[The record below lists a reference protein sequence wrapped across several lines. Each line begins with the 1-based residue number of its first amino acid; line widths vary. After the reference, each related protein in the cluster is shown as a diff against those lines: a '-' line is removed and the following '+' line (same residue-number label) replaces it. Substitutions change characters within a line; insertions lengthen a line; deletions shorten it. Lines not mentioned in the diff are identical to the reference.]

1 MGRKRREDRS
11 KQSDETDAER
21 SQRTVADVQRTAK
34 QSNPLNAGTFSE
46 PTIDHVP
53 RAEQNRRRRQRNIQR
68 AMQDTGTTQ
77 DEVPDQV
84 LDVIGSGGM
93 PLELP
98 IQRSLEDRMDADFGN
113 VRIHTGGKA
122 AQAADAIDDKAFTC
136 GNSIVFN
143 SGEYDPQSA
152 EGQHLLAHELAHV
165 TQQNGGAPLSMKPK
179 ANADLKIDPDPK
191 LEQEA
196 DEAAKEAMQDGPVTI
211 NRMGTDVHVQRL
223 PEADKL
229 DQARQQAAERFG
241 TDSDGGV
248 AADPEALAK
257 EVEQLKQNQEHVME
271 TLTEAKP
278 GAPADG
284 DWTEA
289 ATKGIYGSLAGAG
302 AGAALGALGGSV
314 LPGAGT
320 AVGAAVGAAV
330 SGAASDLTKEGIGV
344 LADNAPD
351 GTPAKLQQMYQEMS
365 QMYKEM
371 KERKDT
377 GQNSLRDL

>member
-1 MGRKRREDRS
+1 MTS
-11 KQSDETDAER
+11 TSIPSDTAVGLTD
-21 SQRTVADVQRTAK
+21 D
-34 QSNPLNAGTFSE
+34 P
-46 PTIDHVP
+46 P
-53 RAEQNRRRRQRNIQR
+53 QR

-122 AQAADAIDDKAFTC
+122 AQAADAIDAKAFTC

-179 ANADLKIDPDPK
+179 PNADLEIDPDPK

-196 DEAAKEAMQDGPVTI
+196 DEAAREAMQDGPVTI
-211 NRMGTDVHVQRL
+211 NRMGTDVHVQRFGGIMPVMPGGGL
-223 PEADKL
+223 FGSEEDG
-229 DQARQQAAERFG
+229 AEYN
-241 TDSDGGV
+241 V
-248 AADPEALAK
+248 PAEPEALAK

-271 TLTEAKP
+271 TLTEAQP
-278 GAPADG
+278 GAPGTPGMRDLA
-284 DWTEA
+284 TT
-289 ATKGIYGSLAGAG
+289 ATKGAG
-302 AGAALGALGGSV
+302 GAL
-314 LPGAGT
+314 
-320 AVGAAVGAAV
+320 VGAAVGTAFGGPAGTLV
-330 SGAASDLTKEGIGV
+330 GAGIGALSGMATDLTKQGV
-344 LADNAPD
+344 EYASDHLPGSQAQDM
-351 GTPAKLQQMYQEMS
+351 AKMYREMS
-365 QMYKEM
+365 QMYKEL
-371 KERKDT
+371 KEGRNT
-377 GQNSLRDL
+377 GQGSAEYK